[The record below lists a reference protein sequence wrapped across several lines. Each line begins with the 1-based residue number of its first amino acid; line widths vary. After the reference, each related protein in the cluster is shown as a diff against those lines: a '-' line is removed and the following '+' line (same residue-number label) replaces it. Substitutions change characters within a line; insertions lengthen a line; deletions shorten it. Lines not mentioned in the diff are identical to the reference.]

1 MKKKTKTKKT
11 PAICRVWADA
21 IENEI
26 RTVDDIPKK
35 YKKIVI
41 EILKERGLY
50 EENEKET
57 NAE

>member
-50 EENEKET
+50 EEPSKE
-57 NAE
+57 E

>member
-1 MKKKTKTKKT
+1 MKKSKKI

-35 YKKIVI
+35 YKTIVI

-50 EENEKET
+50 EEHDN
-57 NAE
+57 